1 LRRLAPTNKI
11 ICALKLVTPT
21 SCGNT
26 KESWWTEELRQMKRT
41 LRSSSEKL
49 KEKADK
55 TSGASRLAKIPN
67 KPKMTPPPISQMV
80 LPRGTKKT
88 QP

>member
-1 LRRLAPTNKI
+1 VATQKKVGGLRNSGK
-11 ICALKLVTPT
+11 
-21 SCGNT
+21 G
-26 KESWWTEELRQMKRT
+26 KEP

-55 TSGASRLAKIPN
+55 TSGAAKIPT

-80 LPRGTKKT
+80 LPPGTKKT